1 MRRKKTLSAKFRNM
15 VISRDNGRCRACG
28 IGDVDSLECDHIVPE
43 SQGGQDTLGNMQT
56 LCHTCNNRKGKTNV
70 GELPIRKPIAGF
82 GDYAEVM
89 ESRKAFLIMVNE
101 AREAEIADLAKQ
113 VKKWDS
119 EGVKGYVIRRR
130 LGKITTSGKIR
141 KILEIN

>member
-1 MRRKKTLSAKFRNM
+1 MRRRKANNAKFRSM

-28 IGDVDSLECDHIVPE
+28 IGDIDSLECDHIVPE
-43 SQGGQDTLGNMQT
+43 SQGGEHKLGNMQA
-56 LCHTCNNRKGKTNV
+56 LCHTCNIRKGETNI
-70 GELPIRKPIAGF
+70 GELPIRTPIEGF

-89 ESRKAFLIMVNE
+89 ENRKAFLIMVNE

-113 VKKWDS
+113 VKQWDR

-130 LGKITTSGKIR
+130 LGKMTTSGKIR